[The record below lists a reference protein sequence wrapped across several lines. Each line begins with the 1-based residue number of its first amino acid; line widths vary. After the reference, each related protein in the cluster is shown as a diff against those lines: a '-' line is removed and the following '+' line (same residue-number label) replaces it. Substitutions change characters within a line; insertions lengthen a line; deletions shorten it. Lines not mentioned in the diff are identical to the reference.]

1 MAGGLIYFFLCS
13 FWFALLGITTGWE
26 PVLEFFLSDNLGRF
40 VSVDFG
46 PQRGPFYYVGV
57 FLGDFFPWSFF
68 FPAAVIWTLRKKNG
82 SGGEEEKAHHWMLLS
97 LWMGTYFL
105 FFSLSHNKQ
114 EYYILPLYPAAALW
128 VALYFKQAR
137 PSMILSGIVSTL
149 LALLALS
156 LFGILRVLFEEAWLW
171 LPLLFVPALV
181 WGFVRRHYT
190 LALASLALF
199 YFASFALYL
208 QPLEKYK
215 PVHHFA
221 ERITTD
227 EEQQNFQA
235 GYYKFAAPSL
245 AFYLDQPIFELDDL
259 QAAVA
264 LLESE
269 VTVYMIVSAED
280 YSELTQ
286 ATRQP
291 LRIVEERPKLYTTAR
306 TLIEGFRRDRSD
318 NLRESWTRP
327 STSSPIEET
336 SEAGLELSIIIPVF
350 NELETL
356 EPLYD
361 RLKQSL
367 TAWES
372 SCEILFINDGSSDGS
387 SEELQR
393 LAALD
398 QRVRVLEFVRN
409 FGQTAAIAAGF
420 DYARGK
426 IIIPLDADLQND
438 PQDIPRIMEK
448 LGEGYDVVN
457 CWRQDRKDPWL
468 TRILPSRL
476 ANRLISWI
484 SGVYLHDYGCTLKG
498 YRRNIVRHIRLYG
511 EMHRFIPIFA
521 SWAGARV
528 TEIPVRHHA
537 RRFGESKYG
546 MIRTVKVLLDLITVK
561 FLGSYSTKPMYLFGS
576 LGLLS
581 FLGGSLLS
589 AVTLYQ
595 KFFEAVKA
603 HRKPLTVALHFPFYS
618 RAPIHLFRTGG

>member
-1 MAGGLIYFFLCS
+1 VTEV
-13 FWFALLGITTGWE
+13 TTSE
-26 PVLEFFLSDNLGRF
+26 K
-40 VSVDFG
+40 
-46 PQRGPFYYVGV
+46 VG
-57 FLGDFFPWSFF
+57 
-68 FPAAVIWTLRKKNG
+68 
-82 SGGEEEKAHHWMLLS
+82 
-97 LWMGTYFL
+97 
-105 FFSLSHNKQ
+105 
-114 EYYILPLYPAAALW
+114 
-128 VALYFKQAR
+128 
-137 PSMILSGIVSTL
+137 
-149 LALLALS
+149 
-156 LFGILRVLFEEAWLW
+156 
-171 LPLLFVPALV
+171 PAL
-181 WGFVRRHYT
+181 
-190 LALASLALF
+190 
-199 YFASFALYL
+199 
-208 QPLEKYK
+208 
-215 PVHHFA
+215 
-221 ERITTD
+221 
-227 EEQQNFQA
+227 
-235 GYYKFAAPSL
+235 
-245 AFYLDQPIFELDDL
+245 
-259 QAAVA
+259 
-264 LLESE
+264 
-269 VTVYMIVSAED
+269 
-280 YSELTQ
+280 
-286 ATRQP
+286 
-291 LRIVEERPKLYTTAR
+291 
-306 TLIEGFRRDRSD
+306 
-318 NLRESWTRP
+318 
-327 STSSPIEET
+327 STSSPTEET
-336 SEAGLELSIIIPVF
+336 SETELELSIIIPVF

-367 TAWES
+367 IPWKS

-420 DYARGK
+420 DYARGE

-448 LGEGYDVVN
+448 LEEGYDVVN

-468 TRILPSRL
+468 TRVLPSHL

-498 YRRNIVRHIRLYG
+498 YRRDIVQHIRLYG

-528 TEIPVRHHA
+528 TEIPVHHHP
-537 RRFGESKYG
+537 RRSGESKYG
-546 MIRTVKVLLDLITVK
+546 MTRTIKVLLDLITVK

-603 HRKPLTVALHFPFYS
+603 HRNPLLLLSIFLFTAGIQFILFGLVAELIVRTYHESQDKPIYILKKETGHS
-618 RAPIHLFRTGG
+618 RKTG